1 MTLKDTLVHVERDV
15 LVFDKP
21 FRHIKV
27 IKFDTQDINNNE
39 ITNEILE
46 ITYNADRTRFHVPNT
61 EFVFIETLNGLSFNR
76 SFRLVPDVPKVPEVA
91 QVAHAFKELQ
101 LKNENIRAY
110 VYRK

>member
-1 MTLKDTLVHVERDV
+1 MTPKPLEVHIKGDH

-27 IKFDTQDINNNE
+27 VKFYTRDTQDTQE
-39 ITNEILE
+39 ITNEIIE
-46 ITYNADRTRFHVPNT
+46 ITYNADRTQFHVPNSQ
-61 EFVFIETLNGLSFNR
+61 FVFIETLNGLPFNR
-76 SFRLVPDVPKVPEVA
+76 SFRLDSHVPDVPEAP
-91 QVAHAFKELQ
+91 FKELQ